1 MSLIHTIVNAE
12 LMMHTWI
19 IIPFFP
25 ESKKDLKLLGEELHR
40 AMEGTIHGEDE
51 AIRLK

>member
-19 IIPFFP
+19 IVPFFP
-25 ESKKDLKLLGEELHR
+25 ESKKDLKFLGAELHC
-40 AMEGTIHGEDE
+40 AMEGALHGEDE
-51 AIRLK
+51 AIQLK